1 MSGRVQV
8 GEDFVRD
15 AAVEL
20 GEQLDEMLRGAGFDH
35 WMQQD

>member
-1 MSGRVQV
+1 MSDRVQV
-8 GEDFVRD
+8 GKDSVRD